1 MGENIL
7 FPLSHHASQFHNNNQ
22 SCVTIKYMKPCQDL
36 ITSLKGECV
45 STWDGCWGN
54 EASLKTS
61 GIPNT
66 VWLKLSYEN
75 SKGTF
80 CASIQNLLCH
90 RWKLAGYY
98 DFYVLVLWLL
108 FAQKCTKCSFK
119 IWCEQKKNQRG
130 EKVQTGSIL
139 LYFKIKVFKLCWEA
153 GLRGSYISRLI
164 TINM

>member
-1 MGENIL
+1 MGCVKPKENSPNPNINHIFLGENIL
-7 FPLSHHASQFHNNNQ
+7 FFPLSHHASQFHNNNQ

-80 CASIQNLLCH
+80 CSSIQNLLCH

-98 DFYVLVLWLL
+98 DYVSFVYLHKNALNVALKFDVSKKRTREVKKFKQHLFYFTL
-108 FAQKCTKCSFK
+108 K
-119 IWCEQKKNQRG
+119 
-130 EKVQTGSIL
+130 
-139 LYFKIKVFKLCWEA
+139 
-153 GLRGSYISRLI
+153 
-164 TINM
+164 